1 MRPPKEPNIVQNDGE
16 GQVNNDGEGQVNN
29 DGEGQVNND
38 GEGQVNHT
46 NIATVVMLPLDS
58 GESVTEIQ
66 ANFVAVP
73 ALEMES
79 HHDITPAQVEIVTT
93 TWLIGYL

>member
-1 MRPPKEPNIVQNDGE
+1 
-16 GQVNNDGEGQVNN
+16 
-29 DGEGQVNND
+29 
-38 GEGQVNHT
+38 
-46 NIATVVMLPLDS
+46 MLPSNS
-58 GESVTEIQ
+58 GESVTGMQ